1 MRILFIASSFDVQTT
16 YWIKQIESQN
26 WDIHIFD
33 PKNLIHPELRKVT
46 VHTGWAKKDFHQS
59 VQIKPKWPFLRGKF
73 FIKNYFPRIWNGIVP
88 DEIIHLD
95 EIIDNVKPDIIHILG
110 AIPYGL
116 WFINYYK
123 KIIKSENYRPIPW
136 IYQCKGSDLYST
148 DNEKYNQS
156 LRSLCNHT
164 RYYIANCNRDYDL
177 ARSFGFSGKLL
188 GLFQGMGAYPIDEMQ
203 NFKSSY
209 SVDNRNI
216 IAVKGLFNSV
226 LRADIAVDA
235 IAIISDHLIDKKI
248 VFFQTHASLI
258 PKIEMLRKNYGLN
271 IEVMPRS
278 SPWEIFKLFGKSK
291 IAIGINET
299 DGIPNAMIE
308 AMIMGAFP
316 IQTNPGNAT
325 SEWIINGENGILI
338 NELDPKIISKEILRI
353 IKNKNLLIKAEKLND
368 KITRDKIDQKKIKRS
383 IVNIYS
389 DILNEYHTKNL

>member
-46 VHTGWAKKDFHQS
+46 VHTGWAKKNVHQS

-88 DEIIHLD
+88 DEITHLD

-116 WFINYYK
+116 WFIDCYRN
-123 KIIKSENYRPIPW
+123 KIKLENDFHIPW
-136 IYQCKGSDLYST
+136 IYQCKGADLHAT
-148 DNEKYNQS
+148 ENKKYNHS
-156 LRSLCNHT
+156 LRSLCNNAQ
-164 RYYIANCNRDYDL
+164 YFIANCNRDYNL
-177 ARSFGFSGKLL
+177 AKSFGFSGKLI

-209 SVDNRNI
+209 SVDKRNI
-216 IAVKGLFNSV
+216 IAVKGLFNSSR
-226 LRADIAVDA
+226 RADIAIDA
-235 IAIISDHLIDKKI
+235 IALISDHLIDKKI
-248 VFFQTHASLI
+248 VFFQTHDSLI
-258 PKIEMLRKNYGLN
+258 PRIEILKKKYGIN

-291 IAIGINET
+291 IAIGINQT

-325 SEWIINGENGILI
+325 SEWITNGENGILI
-338 NELDPKIISKEILRI
+338 NELDPKIISKEILKVI
-353 IKNKNLLIKAEKLND
+353 NNNDLISEAEKIND
-368 KITRDKIDQKKIKRS
+368 KITRDRIDQKKINRS

-389 DILNEYHTKNL
+389 DTLNEYHTKIL